1 MASGSFGTVRK
12 LKSGKW
18 QARFLHPYTKYKKDG
33 KRNYIT
39 APTTFSTKAAAY
51 AWLAGV
57 QTDIERGTWKS
68 PEDIERER
76 EEQERQARVKE
87 YVFLDLARDFIDEK
101 ISTGAWGSKGTIRS
115 QTNRINNHLK
125 PYWDKYTIKTI
136 TDMEIDRWINK
147 DFPRDI
153 PRTRKE
159 SFSLLNNILNFA
171 VKRKL
176 IDINPCQHVE
186 IIDPKG
192 RLVADKKLKQTKREP
207 KALTHQ
213 ELDRLVA
220 AMPTQYRLLTLFLGF
235 MGLRI
240 GEARYLKGN
249 SVDIDANN
257 NVWVQVNGSLSGTG
271 KNEYVSVHGKTDNA
285 VRTIPLPDEIA
296 EEIVQQARAQKD
308 LPLFPSSV
316 NNRKAFNVDSFGD
329 ALRHNSKKIGL
340 DKITPHDLRH
350 TAASRLVQTG
360 LPEPTILAIMGH
372 GSNQILKRY
381 THVNDSQLVE
391 AMRQVDNLYQMR
403 DKVTPLK
410 AVNNGQ

>member
-1 MASGSFGTVRK
+1 MASGSFGSVRK
-12 LKSGKW
+12 INSGRW
-18 QARFLHPYTKYKKDG
+18 QACFLHPYKKYKKDG

-39 APTTFSTKAAAY
+39 APATFSTKSAAR

-57 QTDIERGTWKS
+57 QTDMERGTWKS

-87 YVFLDLARDFIDEK
+87 YVFRDLAHDFMDEK

-125 PYWDKYTIKTI
+125 PYWGKYTIKTI
-136 TDMEIDRWINK
+136 TDTEIDRWINK
-147 DFPRDI
+147 DFPRNI

-176 IDINPCQHVE
+176 IDINPCQYVE

-192 RLVADKKLKQTKREP
+192 RLVPDKKLKQKKREP

-213 ELDRLVA
+213 ELDKLVA

-249 SVDIDANN
+249 SVGIDANN

-285 VRTIPLPDEIA
+285 VRNIPLPPEIA

-316 NNRKAFNVDSFGD
+316 NNKSAVSRDSFAE
-329 ALRHNSKKIGL
+329 ALCRHSEKIGL
-340 DKITPHDLRH
+340 GELVPHDLRH

-372 GSNQILKRY
+372 GSSQILKRY

-403 DKVTPLK
+403 DKIMPLK
-410 AVNNGQ
+410 AVNGER